1 MFLPAHSYKQVVDEY
16 GDRLR
21 DQPQKPLDTAI
32 YWIEYVI
39 RHKGATHMIS
49 PLVKQSFFVSNGFDV
64 YLLVLVM
71 SVGFYMLSKSFLS
84 IVFGNIKDKYAKPVD
99 KKKK

>member
-1 MFLPAHSYKQVVDEY
+1 MVDEY

-21 DQPQKPLDTAI
+21 DQPQKPLDTAM

-49 PLVKQSFFVSNGFDV
+49 PLVGQSFLVSNGFDV

-71 SVGFYMLSKSFLS
+71 GAGFYKLSMSFLS
-84 IVFGNIKDKYAKPVD
+84 IVLGNMKEKYAND
-99 KKKK
+99 KKKKK